1 MKVEAYTPNLFR
13 IRISPTGEFPQTL
26 MERYGII
33 KTDWPDAD
41 GQGCTLPL
49 KYPAALYLL
58 RLRFAQT
65 GTGSSPEG
73 SSYWPQAAQRNPG
86 RKKEVRRS
94 VATEQ
99 IPLLKRIQQSQF
111 AVSN

>member
-49 KYPAALYLL
+49 KYPAALYPL

-73 SSYWPQAAQRNPG
+73 SSYWPQAAQRNPSSKANSAKPVC
-86 RKKEVRRS
+86 R
-94 VATEQ
+94 
-99 IPLLKRIQQSQF
+99 QQL
-111 AVSN
+111 V